1 MMSSL
6 FRKFMWWAQR
16 RRKEEELREEL
27 QFHLE
32 EETHER
38 QADGLAEDQARW
50 AAHRDLGNVTLLRE
64 DARMLWIPV
73 WWDHLLQD
81 TRYGLRLCR
90 RTPGFTVV
98 VGLTLALGIG
108 LNTAVFS
115 VINSV
120 LLKALPYHEPQSI
133 VLVWGE
139 DKAAGSSRGQMSAT
153 DIADYRARNHVF
165 DEIST
170 YADFRPIFAGNGD
183 PERVPGAN
191 SPTGRA

>member
-1 MMSSL
+1 MSSL
-6 FRKFMWWAQR
+6 FRKFTWWAQR

-50 AAHRDLGNVTLLRE
+50 AAHRDLGNMTLVRE
-64 DARMLWIPV
+64 DARTLWIPV
-73 WWDHLLQD
+73 WWDRLLQD

-98 VGLTLALGIG
+98 VVLTLALGIG

-115 VINSV
+115 VVN
-120 LLKALPYHEPQSI
+120 A
-133 VLVWGE
+133 VLV
-139 DKAAGSSRGQMSAT
+139 
-153 DIADYRARNHVF
+153 
-165 DEIST
+165 
-170 YADFRPIFAGNGD
+170 RPLAYPH
-183 PERVPGAN
+183 PERLVWVAPFNDRRPG
-191 SPTGRA
+191 